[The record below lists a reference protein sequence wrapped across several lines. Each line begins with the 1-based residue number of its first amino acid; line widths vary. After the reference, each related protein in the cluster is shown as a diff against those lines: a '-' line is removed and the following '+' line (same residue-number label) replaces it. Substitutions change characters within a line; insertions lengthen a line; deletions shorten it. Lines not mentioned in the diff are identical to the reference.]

1 MADTPASGAVA
12 AAAAASAVPGVSFN
26 PWLMAGLLW
35 AAVLL
40 FWVIGAYNR
49 LVAMRNGIAD
59 AWSKLQVALD
69 QRGAAVSPLV
79 AALRAPMAAEQGALD
94 TWSQAHAEA
103 DKAARAMAAKPVDE
117 SRAQAWLAAES
128 ALAAAASR
136 VLALLDQHTELR
148 LQDPVAPLAARW
160 REGQARLPFARQ
172 LFNEAAAAYNE
183 ALGVFPT
190 QLIAQGFK
198 LGRAGL
204 I

>member
-1 MADTPASGAVA
+1 MNPSLLA
-12 AAAAASAVPGVSFN
+12 ALVV
-26 PWLMAGLLW
+26 

-59 AWSKLQVALD
+59 AWSKVQQALE
-69 QRGAAVSPLV
+69 QRGAAVEPLV
-79 AALRAPMAAEQGALD
+79 AALREPMAAEQGALD
-94 TWSQAHAEA
+94 TWMAAHAEA
-103 DKAARAMAAKPVDE
+103 ARAAAALTARPVDE
-117 SRAQAWLAAES
+117 VRAQAWVAAEA
-128 ALAAAASR
+128 ALAGSATR
-136 VLALLDQHTELR
+136 VLALLDQQSELR
-148 LQDPVAPLAARW
+148 AQDPVAALAASW

-172 LFNEAAAAYNE
+172 LFNEAAGAYNE

-190 QLIAQGFK
+190 QIVASGFR